1 MCKPKLISLIIGAVC
16 TLVLTMSINAQRPE
30 PKKTEVH
37 GHTMYTV
44 LKPGDIPAI
53 FKPEF
58 ITVAKAEALYYDSEP
73 LIAVVSGDEA
83 KAYSAWHLDQHEIV
97 NDYINGK
104 AITVTW
110 CIFGYAITLTVSA
123 VSTLPRVRL

>member
-1 MCKPKLISLIIGAVC
+1 MIITFRTAVFVIILQTLTIS
-16 TLVLTMSINAQRPE
+16 TYAQRTE
-30 PKKTEVH
+30 PKKTEIH

-53 FKPEF
+53 FNPVF
-58 ITVAKAEALYYDSEP
+58 ISVTEAESLYYSDEP
-73 LIAVVSGDEA
+73 LIAVIDGNEA
-83 KAYSAWHLDQHEIV
+83 KAYSIWHLDEHEIV

-110 CIFGYAITLTVSA
+110 
-123 VSTLPRVRL
+123 

>member
-1 MCKPKLISLIIGAVC
+1 MAPKSQ
-16 TLVLTMSINAQRPE
+16 AQRPE
-30 PKKTEVH
+30 PKKTEVK

-53 FKPEF
+53 FDPQF
-58 ITVAKAEALYYDSEP
+58 ISVSDADNFYYPDEP
-73 LIAVVSGDEA
+73 LLAIIDGDSA
-83 KAYSAWHLDQHEIV
+83 KAYSTWHLDRHEVV

-110 CIFGYAITLTVSA
+110 
-123 VSTLPRVRL
+123 